1 MSFPKKINVPSA
13 VQERNNFPLNHV
25 HQTTSDFGLT
35 QVTEFMPLAPT
46 DVVDI
51 QLKSF
56 AQLMPLIAP
65 TMGNAKLIHRA
76 FFVPFDFICAD
87 WKSYISNHSLNP
99 DSALS
104 QPNLPLLSSYLLK
117 RLWLGLD
124 NFSLSDS
131 SKFNVLNVDS
141 LGTWITKDN
150 VHQHPSISSYFQ
162 EFFDLYSVYIVLN
175 NGESE
180 IPDFYDYDVVLHL
193 DLTTYTEYHIYYRF
207 TPLGKECWNI
217 FNQIGYNVGVP
228 SERAFDVIIN
238 DLPILPILAL
248 VKVFVDNFV
257 DPRYNWSQF
266 TTFFRMYT
274 TEYWQVLE
282 LDEQCISIHDMLVL
296 CSFAWFDNDLFTSAW
311 QSHSSPSLNGLFKSF
326 QIRDV
331 NTDPQV
337 TVDAPSNSVKDV
349 KLHIPEVTD
358 STPHYGSLSQHML
371 DVLKSVTSYFTRNN
385 IAGSRP
391 IDVLLARFGAKQ
403 PEILANM
410 SQYLGSYSAPVKISE
425 VIAQS
430 SGTDNQGSWNSLG
443 DKGGQGTINSDGL
456 FHIHFENK
464 WFYGY
469 LIVVS
474 HIMPDIHYYQGL
486 KPHVLMKEQFD
497 FFTPE
502 FDNLGSESMPKKV
515 VFADLGRASDFT
527 NDSVSYQPNS
537 IFGFVPRYYSYKFGL
552 DTLSGDFR
560 LDRYMN
566 SLRPYQMFR
575 DVTGRGKDFVND
587 DVQNNY
593 DFRIFSDKAREN
605 YDKMFI
611 SQDISEDHFVLI
623 HNIACNAN
631 RPMAGVGKSLIGKI
645 EGGRNM
651 IALNPTGKKF

>member
-1 MSFPKKINVPSA
+1 MQFPKKINTPSA
-13 VQERNNFPLNHV
+13 VKERNNFPLSHV

-51 QLKSF
+51 NLKSF
-56 AQLMPLIAP
+56 AQLLPLQVP

-76 FFVPFDFICAD
+76 FFVPNDFICAD
-87 WKSYISNHSLNP
+87 WKSFISNHSLNP

-104 QPNLPLLSSYLLK
+104 EPHLPLFLPEVLC
-117 RLWLGLD
+117 RLWLGIEY
-124 NFSLSDS
+124 NNISDTD
-131 SKFNVLNVDS
+131 KFNIVSNDDL
-141 LGTWITKDN
+141 LTWITKDN
-150 VHQHPSISSYFQ
+150 ISDHRSITSYFS
-162 EFFDLYSVYIVLN
+162 EFFDLYSVYILPS
-175 NGESE
+175 GSESE
-180 IPDFYDYDVVLHL
+180 VPEYYDYSNELTVLEDHG
-193 DLTTYTEYHIYYRF
+193 YTIYYRF

-217 FNQIGYNVGVP
+217 FNQIGFNVGVP
-228 SERAFDVIIN
+228 SSFAFTEILN
-238 DLPILPILAL
+238 NLPILPLLAL

-274 TEYWQVLE
+274 SEYWAILTLQ
-282 LDEQCISIHDMLVL
+282 DKCFNIHDMLVL
-296 CSFAWFDNDLFTSAW
+296 CSFAWFENDLFTSAW
-311 QSHSSPSLNGLFKSF
+311 QSHSNPSLNGLFKSF
-326 QIRDV
+326 SILDSK
-331 NTDPQV
+331 TDPSV
-337 TVDAPSNSVKDV
+337 NVAAYSNSNKDPNV
-349 KLHIPEVTD
+349 AVPVN
-358 STPHYGSLSQHML
+358 SSQQSPYGILSQHML
-371 DVLKSVTSYFTRNN
+371 DVLKSVTSYFVRNN

-425 VIAQS
+425 VIAHS
-430 SGTDNQGSWNSLG
+430 SGTDNQGSWNALG
-443 DKGGQGTINSDGL
+443 DKGGQGTINSDGS

-474 HIMPDIHYYQGL
+474 HIMPDIHYFQGL
-486 KPHVLMKEQFD
+486 KPHVLMKEKFD

-502 FDNLGSESMPKKV
+502 FDELGSEAMPKKV
-515 VFADLGRASDFT
+515 LFADMGRESDFT
-527 NDSVSYQPNS
+527 SSSFNYQPNS

-575 DVTGRGKDFVND
+575 EVTGRGKDFVDND
-587 DVQNNY
+587 IQNNY
-593 DFRIFSDKAREN
+593 DFRIFSDKARAN
-605 YDKMFI
+605 YDKIFI

-623 HNIACNAN
+623 HNIECNTN